1 MSTDDKKIIYS
12 MIKVSKYYESKPVL
26 KDISLSYYYGAKI
39 GVLGMNGSGKST
51 LLKIL
56 AGIDKDFNGET
67 HLAPGHRVDYLPQE
81 PELDPEKTV
90 KQIVEEGVQETVD
103 LLNEFNEI
111 NEKFAEP
118 MSDVEMQALIDRQ
131 GSVQEKLDNLSAWDL
146 DSRLE
151 MAMDALRC
159 PPSDTKC
166 GILSGGE
173 KRRVALCR
181 ILLKK
186 PEILLLDE
194 PTNHLDAESVAWL
207 EQHLQAYSGTVIAV
221 THDRYFLD
229 NVAGWILELD
239 RAIGIP
245 WKGNY
250 SSWLE
255 QKEKRL
261 AMEEKKESDRQRTLR
276 RELEWIKMSPK
287 GRRSKSKARISS
299 YEQLLSKETENLAK
313 DLEIFIPPGPRLGK
327 VVIESEKVS
336 KSFGDRLLVESMN
349 FSLPPGGI
357 IGVVGPNG
365 AGKSTLF
372 KMIIGQETPD
382 SGTIRLG
389 DTVKLAYVDQS
400 RDQLDP
406 EQTIWQAIS
415 GGQDTVWLGTKEVNS
430 RAYVGKFNFSG
441 TDQQKKVGLL
451 SGGQRNRVHLAKT
464 LKEGG
469 NVLLLDEPTNDL
481 DVNTLR
487 ALEEALE
494 NFGGCA
500 VVISHDRWFLDR
512 IATHILAFEGNSQ
525 VVWFEGNYSDYEKDR
540 KNRLGAAADQP
551 HRLKYRSLTRA

>member
-39 GVLGMNGSGKST
+39 GVLGLNGSGKST

-118 MSDVEMQALIDRQ
+118 MSDDEMQALIDRQ

-336 KSFGDRLLVESMN
+336 KSFGDRLLVENMN

-357 IGVVGPNG
+357 VGVVGPNG

-372 KMIIGQETPD
+372 KMIIGQESPD

-400 RDQLDP
+400 RDELDP

-551 HRLKYRSLTRA
+551 HRLKYRSLTRV